1 MCSLNAEVMDDYY
14 YKQMC
19 VCVSLLINDKSAWEE
34 ELMFTKPT
42 TAKYSIRNLTFI
54 HRLLWH
60 NHRLCP
66 KFSFQNKFTLGS
78 NMFAHSFDFIS
89 SQLMSCWTHVHTHTK
104 MGSACS
110 SLSTVHTDF
119 RHFLGGFKIRCLC
132 KLYKGEG
139 LQGKVTDAAMFCV
152 AE

>member
-1 MCSLNAEVMDDYY
+1 MQMITFNVTSHSFSCAYVFLKCWGDGRLRLQTNMCV
-14 YKQMC
+14 C

-34 ELMFTKPT
+34 ELMFTKPA

-78 NMFAHSFDFIS
+78 NMFVHSFDFIS
-89 SQLMSCWTHVHTHTK
+89 SQPMSCWTHVHTHKDGLSLQFTEH
-104 MGSACS
+104 SAHRFQ
-110 SLSTVHTDF
+110 TFF
-119 RHFLGGFKIRCLC
+119 RWF
-132 KLYKGEG
+132 
-139 LQGKVTDAAMFCV
+139 QN
-152 AE
+152 

>member
-1 MCSLNAEVMDDYY
+1 MCSLNAEVMDDILQTTT
-14 YKQMC
+14 KALLLHPLNMC

-34 ELMFTKPT
+34 ELMFTEPA

-78 NMFAHSFDFIS
+78 NMFAHSFDLIS
-89 SQLMSCWTHVHTHTK
+89 SQLMSCWTHVHTHKDGLSLQFTEH
-104 MGSACS
+104 SA
-110 SLSTVHTDF
+110 LVTDF

-132 KLYKGEG
+132 KLPFI
-139 LQGKVTDAAMFCV
+139 V
-152 AE
+152 